1 MASARNSLPALRLR
15 SMPTGNWTKLAIPA
29 VILTLLCALCAF
41 GFLVWRDQDHPKV
54 MVNDQRAPARSSAKA
69 ASAAGAT
76 TQALAS
82 TQAPA
87 PGKASE
93 EMQSSNPAGG
103 NFDLT
108 GKSPTALLGTVKIR
122 LLRTNSKRH
131 SYDLS
136 VQERGRARTHRNLR
150 ARQPLWIAGNRGE
163 TPLELIVSTIAKDSV
178 SGYWRE
184 AGHSPETAARTGK
197 R

>member
-15 SMPTGNWTKLAIPA
+15 SMPTGDWTKLAIPA
-29 VILTLLCALCAF
+29 VTLTCLCALCAF

-69 ASAAGAT
+69 ASAGGTASQVPIANQASAPVIVGADV
-76 TQALAS
+76 
-82 TQAPA
+82 
-87 PGKASE
+87 
-93 EMQSSNPAGG
+93 QSPVPERG
-103 NFDLT
+103 NFSLT

-122 LLRTNSKRH
+122 LLRASSKRH

-184 AGHSPETAARTGK
+184 AGHSSETAARTGK